1 MASAPATADKE
12 KKEDY
17 RKLTGAQKA
26 AIILMSIDEENS
38 TKILN
43 SMSDEEIKELSNTMA
58 SLGTVSAETV
68 ERLFVDFVE
77 SMSSSGVVVGTFDST
92 ERLLMKALG
101 KDRVDSIMEDIRG
114 PAGRTTWDK
123 LGNVNE
129 EILAT
134 FLKNEYPQ
142 TIALVL
148 SKIKA
153 EHAARVLSVF
163 PEELT
168 LEVIMRMLGMEAVKK
183 EVLDGV
189 EKTLRLEFMNNLA
202 KTQRRDTH
210 EIMAE
215 IFNNFDRNT
224 ESKFMGV
231 LEQKNAEAAERIR
244 ALMFT
249 FEDLKKVD
257 PSGMQTLLR
266 NVPKEKL
273 SIAMKGASEVIKEL
287 FFKSMSERAAKLLR
301 EDMEV
306 LGPVRLKDVDEAQM
320 SIVQV
325 AKDLAAKGEIVIA
338 GDSGGD
344 QLVY

>member
-1 MASAPATADKE
+1 MPPPPAPAGE

-17 RKLTGAQKA
+17 RKFSGVQKA
-26 AIILMSIDEENS
+26 AILLMSIDEENA
-38 TKILN
+38 TKILG
-43 SMSDEEIKELSNTMA
+43 SMSDDEIKELSNTMS
-58 SLGTVSAETV
+58 SLGQVSSETV

-77 SMSSSGVVVGTFDST
+77 AMSSSGVVVGTFDST

-101 KDRVDSIMEDIRG
+101 KDRVDGIMEDIRG

-129 EILAT
+129 EVLAT

-168 LEVIMRMLGMEAVKK
+168 VEVINRMLGMESVKK

-189 EKTLRLEFMNNLA
+189 EKTLRLEFMSNLA

-215 IFNNFDRNT
+215 IFNNFDRST
-224 ESKFMGV
+224 EAKFMGI
-231 LEQKNAEAAERIR
+231 LEQKNNEAAERIR

-266 NVPKEKL
+266 GVPKEKL
-273 SIAMKGASEVIKEL
+273 GIAMKGASEAIKEM

-301 EDMEV
+301 EDMEA

-320 SIVQV
+320 AIVQV

-338 GDSGGD
+338 GDSGDD

>member
-1 MASAPATADKE
+1 MTTAPATTE
-12 KKEDY
+12 RKEDY

-26 AIILMSIDEENS
+26 AIVLMSIDEENA

-43 SMSDEEIKELSNTMA
+43 SMSDEEIKELSNTMS
-58 SLGTVSAETV
+58 SLGTVSADTV

-92 ERLLMKALG
+92 ERLLLKALG
-101 KDRVDSIMEDIRG
+101 KDRVDNIMEDIRG

-129 EILAT
+129 EVLAT

-153 EHAARVLSVF
+153 AHAARVLSVF
-163 PEELT
+163 PEDLS
-168 LEVIMRMLGMEAVKK
+168 LEVISRMLGMEAVKK

-215 IFNNFDRNT
+215 IFNNFDRAT

-231 LEQKNAEAAERIR
+231 LEQKSADSAERIR

-257 PSGMQTLLR
+257 PSGMQMLLR

-301 EDMEV
+301 EDMEA

-320 SIVQV
+320 LIVQI
-325 AKDLAAKGEIVIA
+325 AKDLSAKGDIVIA

>member
-1 MASAPATADKE
+1 MASVPVDQRD
-12 KKEDY
+12 DY

-26 AIILMSIDEENS
+26 AILMMSIDEENA
-38 TKILN
+38 TKMFN
-43 SMSDEEIKELSNTMA
+43 MMSDEEIKEISNTMA
-58 SLGTVSAETV
+58 SLGTVSAEIA
-68 ERLFVDFVE
+68 ERLFLEYVE

-153 EHAARVLSVF
+153 DHAARVLAVF
-163 PEELT
+163 PEELSV
-168 LEVIMRMLGMEAVKK
+168 EVIMRMLGMESVKK

-189 EKTLRLEFMNNLA
+189 EKTLRLEFMSNLA

-224 ESKFMGV
+224 EAKFMGV
-231 LEQKNAEAAERIR
+231 LEQKNAPSAERIR

-249 FEDLKKVD
+249 FEDLKKID
-257 PSGMQTLLR
+257 PNGIQALLR
-266 NVPKEKL
+266 GVPKDKL
-273 SIAMKGASEVIKEL
+273 AIAMKGASEAIKEL
-287 FFKSMSERAAKLLR
+287 FFKNMSERASKLLR
-301 EDMEV
+301 EDMEAM
-306 LGPVRLKDVDEAQM
+306 GPVRLKDVDEAQM
-320 SIVQV
+320 AIVQV

-338 GDSGGD
+338 GDSGDD

>member
-1 MASAPATADKE
+1 MASAPTTTD

-26 AIILMSIDEENS
+26 AIVLMSIDEENA

-43 SMSDEEIKELSNTMA
+43 SMSDDEIKELSNTMS
-58 SLGTVSAETV
+58 SLGTVSSETV

-77 SMSSSGVVVGTFDST
+77 GMSSSGVVVGTFDST

-101 KDRVDSIMEDIRG
+101 KDRVDNIMEDIRG

-153 EHAARVLSVF
+153 EHAARVLAVF
-163 PEELT
+163 PEELSV
-168 LEVIMRMLGMEAVKK
+168 EVITRMLGMEAVKK
-183 EVLDGV
+183 EVLDGI
-189 EKTLRLEFMNNLA
+189 EKTLRLEFMSNLA

-210 EIMAE
+210 EIMAD

-224 ESKFMGV
+224 ESKFMAI
-231 LEQKNAEAAERIR
+231 LEQKSAESAERIR

-257 PSGMQTLLR
+257 PSSMQALLR
-266 NVPKEKL
+266 GVPKEKL
-273 SIAMKGASEVIKEL
+273 GIAMKGASEAIKDL
-287 FFKSMSERAAKLLR
+287 FFKAMSERAAKLLK
-301 EDMEV
+301 EEMEA

-320 SIVQV
+320 AIVQV

-338 GDSGGD
+338 GDSADD

>member
-1 MASAPATADKE
+1 MASVPATSE

-92 ERLLMKALG
+92 ERLLLKALG
-101 KDRVDSIMEDIRG
+101 KDRVDNIMEDIRG

-163 PEELT
+163 PEELS
-168 LEVIMRMLGMEAVKK
+168 LEVITRMLGMEAVKK

-249 FEDLKKVD
+249 FEDLKKSR
-257 PSGMQTLLR
+257 PFWH
-266 NVPKEKL
+266 
-273 SIAMKGASEVIKEL
+273 A
-287 FFKSMSERAAKLLR
+287 
-301 EDMEV
+301 
-306 LGPVRLKDVDEAQM
+306 
-320 SIVQV
+320 
-325 AKDLAAKGEIVIA
+325 DLAA
-338 GDSGGD
+338 
-344 QLVY
+344 

>member
-1 MASAPATADKE
+1 MASVPATSDK
-12 KKEDY
+12 KGDDY

-26 AIILMSIDEENS
+26 AIIMMSIDEENA
-38 TKILN
+38 TKIL
-43 SMSDEEIKELSNTMA
+43 STMSDEEIKEISNTMS
-58 SLGTVSAETV
+58 SLGTVSSETV
-68 ERLFVDFVE
+68 ERLFLDFVE
-77 SMSSSGVVVGTFDST
+77 GMSSSGVVVGTFDST

-101 KDRVDSIMEDIRG
+101 KDRVDGIMEDIRG

-134 FLKNEYPQ
+134 YLKNEYPQ

-153 EHAARVLSVF
+153 DHAARVLSVL
-163 PEELT
+163 PEELSM
-168 LEVIMRMLGMEAVKK
+168 EVILRMLGMEAVKK

-189 EKTLRLEFMNNLA
+189 EKTLRVEFMSNLA

-210 EIMAE
+210 EIMAD

-224 ESKFMGV
+224 EAKFMGH
-231 LEQKNAEAAERIR
+231 LEQKNTEAADRIR

-249 FEDLKKVD
+249 FEDLKKID
-257 PSGMQTLLR
+257 ASGMQALMR
-266 NVPKEKL
+266 GIPKEKL
-273 SIAMKGASEVIKEL
+273 AVAMKGASDTIKEM
-287 FFKSMSERAAKLLR
+287 FFKAMSERAAKLLR

-320 SIVQV
+320 AIVAV

-338 GDSGGD
+338 GDAAD
-344 QLVY
+344 EQLVY

>member
-1 MASAPATADKE
+1 MAQAPATTDK
-12 KKEDY
+12 KDDY
-17 RKLTGAQKA
+17 KKLTGPQKA
-26 AIILMSIDEENS
+26 ALILMSIDEENA
-38 TKILN
+38 TKIFGML
-43 SMSDEEIKELSNTMA
+43 SDEEIKELSNTMA
-58 SLGTVSAETV
+58 SLGTVSSEGI
-68 ERLFVDFVE
+68 ERLFHDFVD

-101 KDRVDSIMEDIRG
+101 KDRVDGIMEDIRG

-129 EILAT
+129 EVLAT

-153 EHAARVLSVF
+153 DHAARVLAVF
-163 PEELT
+163 PEDLA
-168 LEVIMRMLGMEAVKK
+168 LEVVMRMLEMEAVKK

-189 EKTLRLEFMNNLA
+189 EKTLRVEFMSNLA

-210 EIMAE
+210 EVMAE

-224 ESKFMGV
+224 EAKFMTQ
-231 LEQKNAEAAERIR
+231 LEQKNAAAAERIR

-257 PSGMQTLLR
+257 AQGVQALLR
-266 NVPKEKL
+266 AVPKEKL
-273 SIAMKGASEVIKEL
+273 TIAMKGASDGIKEL
-287 FFKSMSERAAKLLR
+287 FLKNMSERAAKLLK
-301 EDMEV
+301 EDMEA

-320 SIVQV
+320 SIVTV

-338 GDSGGD
+338 GDSAED

>member
-1 MASAPATADKE
+1 MASPPAE
-12 KKEDY
+12 RKEDY
-17 RKLTGAQKA
+17 RKLTGLQKA

-43 SMSDEEIKELSNTMA
+43 SMNDDEIKELSNTMS
-58 SLGTVSAETV
+58 SLGTVSSETV

-101 KDRVDSIMEDIRG
+101 KDRVDNIMEDIRG

-129 EILAT
+129 EVLAA

-148 SKIKA
+148 SKIKP

-163 PEELT
+163 PEDLS
-168 LEVIMRMLGMEAVKK
+168 LEVINRMLGMEAVKK
-183 EVLDGV
+183 EVLDGI
-189 EKTLRLEFMNNLA
+189 EKTLKLEFMSNLA

-224 ESKFMGV
+224 EAKFMGI
-231 LEQKNAEAAERIR
+231 LEQKNAESAERIR

-273 SIAMKGASEVIKEL
+273 GIAMKGASETIKDL
-287 FFKSMSERAAKLLR
+287 FFKSMSERAAKLLK
-301 EDMEV
+301 EEMES

-320 SIVQV
+320 AIVQV

-338 GDSGGD
+338 SDSSED

>member
-1 MASAPATADKE
+1 MASVPATSE

-92 ERLLMKALG
+92 ERLLLKALG
-101 KDRVDSIMEDIRG
+101 KDRVDNIMEDIRG

-163 PEELT
+163 PEELS
-168 LEVIMRMLGMEAVKK
+168 LEVITRMLGMEAVKK

-273 SIAMKGASEVIKEL
+273 SIAMKGASETIKEL

-301 EDMEV
+301 EDMEA

-320 SIVQV
+320 AIVQA
-325 AKDLAAKGEIVIA
+325 AKDLSAKGEIVIA